1 MKIILGSKSPRRK
14 EILSMAGFDF
24 EVMVS
29 EADENVGEID
39 PAKKVLAIAAR
50 KAQAIYDNV
59 KNDIGEKVIL
69 CADTIVV
76 TKNGEVLEKP
86 KDKDDARRM
95 INDISGTYH
104 YVYTAYVIKSKDKEI
119 KGLEK
124 TEVNVIK
131 LTNEEVEE
139 YISMTE
145 PYDKAGAY
153 AIQGF
158 FGKYISGING
168 DYYNVMGLPL
178 CTICKELKKMETL

>member
-14 EILSMAGFDF
+14 EILEMAGFDF
-24 EVMVS
+24 EVLVS
-29 EADENVGEID
+29 DVDENVSETKAED
-39 PAKKVLAIAAR
+39 KVIAIASR
-50 KAQAIYDNV
+50 KANAIFDIV
-59 KNDIGEKVIL
+59 KNDMKNKIIV

-86 KDKDDARRM
+86 KDKEDARRM
-95 INDISGTYH
+95 ISEIQGTLH
-104 YVYTAYVIKSKDKEI
+104 YVYTAYVIKTKEKEV

-124 TEVNVIK
+124 TEVYVVK
-131 LTNEEVEE
+131 MSDEEIDE
-139 YISMTE
+139 YVNMKE

-158 FGKYISGING
+158 FGKYISHING

-178 CTICKELKKMETL
+178 CKICQEIKRF